1 MFEEDEEEVDPLF
14 SEDERVQFMGEKICQ
29 MLKVTTESWNKFV
42 LMEENQFLLT
52 DYFEARVKF
61 LFFTSAASAVLTVS
75 SEVSSSDCKR
85 LYVLKKEN
93 VPVLSENCRNIL
105 LFGVL
110 SPSLLLQLSTSVDK
124 VCLPLLSN
132 KENRQLWPN
141 VISQDVTRHIE
152 NLSNKVSVV
161 KGQVDGKTVLPVPAV
176 TQRIEDCHPS
186 ASINLF
192 SQGCHDRMAV
202 MHAVESMV
210 INWAHLIQKVLKE
223 DSAELI
229 VKGMNPGPST
239 ELDFWRSRK
248 NNIENIHEQL
258 QSPAV
263 QKMVRILEV
272 ADSSYYPSF
281 RALTEEVYD
290 ALQEARDVDLHL
302 QQLRPVLSYFE
313 KEEFSSIHPFISP
326 LFHVIFLVWTHCS
339 FYRQPARVVV
349 LLQEL
354 CNLLIQQANSY
365 LCGEE
370 LLRGETEETLEKL
383 QTVTKLIRSFKETF
397 HTYRENV
404 ATWASSR
411 GIRKYW
417 DFPSALVFRRF
428 DSFTARVLQ
437 LEDLFFTM
445 VKLQKLEK
453 VIFGGIKGRMYTEQV
468 FLLHSEFQQLCKG
481 IRDSEYDPLDLTSKD
496 FDEDYAH
503 FKVKVADYDRRLG
516 NILCLAYKDCSG
528 LESIF
533 KLLAMFRPFMDRGII
548 KETFTPNITKLMHLF
563 GVELETCKYQLNSQ
577 REQKENC
584 KATVSKNM
592 PDMSGALKWA
602 KMLRNRIQIQW
613 ENFRFVLDMTMEEAD
628 MKFLYHKYME
638 MSSLLDE
645 YEKEV
650 YSDWCSNVEQVC
662 QLNLDQPLIR
672 RDFISGFLSVNFSQ
686 ELLAVL
692 RDVRHLRMLDQT
704 SIPCAALEVYE
715 KRDMFLTCMSS
726 LQLLVQLYNK
736 VRQMAVD
743 AEISLMKAEL
753 EAIDKQLYRAE
764 TDLTWQDQ
772 GCLSYICQ
780 VKDMVYN
787 MERKFQ
793 KSRDNVEMI
802 KELMKGW
809 SKQPIFCR
817 KDSKKD
823 TLLVL
828 EDRAASV
835 AKKYSSIRKD
845 GETIHSLLQE
855 NKNLYTADD
864 DSEAWKEYV
873 EYVDEMVV
881 EGFYNAI
888 TYSLEFFVNNME
900 GSVRQA
906 PLLEAQMVLSASE
919 IAFRPSLD
927 IGAGDGLYELVEGL
941 LQDIFQMPTQI
952 KRVAPHLG
960 VKDYQC
966 DMDDMLDLLDLRQ
979 EVMERVKDVIMR
991 VSQYQI
997 SFENYTHLWLDDRS
1011 EFLKQFLLYGQALTT
1026 EYVEAYEEAVD
1037 LPENPPTTDKFK
1049 EQIDRYEDL
1058 YVQVSKLEDSR
1069 VFDGWF
1075 RVDIRPFKM
1084 SLLNTI
1090 KKWSWMFKEHLISY
1104 VTENISDLEEFILR
1118 VDSGVR
1124 EPVKSGDYQA
1134 LVQVMGCLLAVRS
1147 RQPSTDQM
1155 FEPLTA
1161 VVSLLQQYGETLPDH
1176 IYTQLEEI
1184 PERWNSIKKLAW
1196 LVKHEVAPL
1205 QNAEVVVIRKKY
1217 GAFEIKLRQFEEKFR
1232 MEAPLHCNTESPYTQ
1247 LDNWHSEVVRLEQE
1261 AATLQESCKL
1271 FEVSSP
1277 DFRQLRLCQ
1286 RQIFILKQLWDL
1298 LLCAQSIIDVWK
1310 ETHWREINMEQ
1321 MDAELKRFAKVR
1333 DSAWEMQSLDK
1344 EARGWDV
1351 YVGLDHALKDLL
1363 TALRA
1368 VTQLQNS
1375 AMRERHWTQL
1385 AMAMKVD
1392 FTVTEKTTLAD
1403 LLTLQLHVYEDEVQ
1417 NTVSKAVKE
1426 MAIEKALSE
1435 ISQTWSLMEF
1445 TYDKH
1450 FRTSTPVLKCDDEL
1464 IERLEDHQVQLQAM
1478 LQTKQVKFFHRQVR
1492 VLQGQLTQADT
1503 VLLIWLEVQRTWAYL
1518 ESIFMGSDDIHHQ
1531 LPEETRRFHTIDTDF
1546 KDLMFKSAETK
1557 NVIAATSKPHLL
1569 ETLEDLQI
1577 RLAVCEKALAKYHDK
1592 KRIAFPRFYFISSAD
1607 LLDILSKGNQPKE
1620 VTHHLAKL
1628 FDSIADLQ
1636 FCQDEHRMKDMVA
1649 TGMFSREKEYM
1660 PFHSQCDC
1668 VGPVELWLTKL
1679 EETMREAVRRHIAEA
1694 VAQYEERLWEQWVLE
1709 HPAQVALIASQIW
1722 WATDVGL
1729 AFQRLLD
1736 GFDTA
1741 LRDYSKKQIAQLNS
1755 LINMLLGELSPGD
1768 RQKIMTLCTVEVH
1781 ARDVVFKLITQKVNS
1796 ANSFAWL
1803 SQLRHYWDEEQKHCF
1818 ADICDA
1824 RFLYSYEYLGNTPRL
1839 VITPLT
1845 DRCYVTLTQSL
1856 HLMMSGAPA
1865 GPAGTGKTETTKD
1878 LGRALGV
1885 MVYVFNCSEQMD
1897 YKSIGNIFKGLS
1909 QTGTWGCFDEFNRI
1923 AVEVL
1928 SVVAVQVKTIQDAI
1942 RHKRK
1947 RFFFLDEEMSLKPTV
1962 GIFITMNPDYA
1973 GRTELPENLKALFR
1987 PCAMVVPDLELICE
2001 IMLMAEGFL
2010 HARLLGR
2017 KFITLYNLCKELL
2030 SKQNHYDWGLRAI
2043 KSVLVVAGALKRE
2056 DKAKPEDQVL
2066 MRALRDFN
2074 MPKIVTEDIPVFLG
2088 LVSDLF
2094 PGVEVQRRTDC
2105 DFEHLVRQSA
2115 LELKLQPEDP
2125 FILKVVQLEEL
2136 MNVRHSVFV
2145 VGNAGTGKSQ
2155 ILRTLYKT
2163 YVNMKK
2169 KPVWN
2174 DLNPKAINRDELFGF
2189 IHPGTREWKDGLL
2202 SCLMREQANNSHSG
2216 PKWIILDGD
2225 VDPMWIES
2233 LNTVMDDNKVLTLAS
2248 NERIPLTSS
2257 MRLVFE
2263 ISHLR
2268 NATPAT
2274 VSRAG
2279 ILYVN
2284 PQDLSWNLYVT
2295 SWIDRRKH
2303 QTEKAHLTIL
2313 FDKYVSRCIEQMRS
2327 SFKTIIPIPENSM
2340 VQTLCLLLDC
2350 LLTSENV
2357 PTDSPREVYETYF
2370 VFACIWAFGGATYQ
2384 DQLRDYRAEFSQ
2396 WWTKEMRSIKLPAH
2410 GSVFDYYLDPQTR
2423 RFSPWT
2429 DKIQSFHMEP
2439 DKPLQAVMVPTAETV
2454 RLQYFMRLLL
2464 ESAQPLMLVGGVGT
2478 GKTAI
2483 VKDLLATLPETF
2495 ISASVPLHHY
2505 STSSTL
2511 QKMLERPLEKKAGR
2525 KYAPSGNKRLIYF
2538 VDDMNMTAT
2547 DGYGT
2552 VQPHTLIRQHLDYN
2566 HWYDSQKL
2574 SLKEIHNTQ
2583 YIACLN
2589 PQAGSYT
2596 INPRL
2601 HRHFSVLA
2609 VNNPTREALSSIYS
2623 SILSLHIQS
2632 LPFNMAVAKSVSSVV
2647 QAAIALHDRVIHHF
2661 LPSANKFHHLFSL
2674 WDLSQ
2679 LFQGLLLSRPE
2690 CVRHSSDLV
2699 QLWVHES
2706 RRVYS
2711 DRMADAADLQLFH
2724 RLQTEV
2730 VQQVFEKQLVLQ
2742 EPLIYL
2748 HSSKEAMEPCYGPV
2762 EGWEQ
2767 LKSTLTAVLDTYNQL
2782 YSTMNLVLFQE
2793 AMQHVC
2799 RISRILVCQRGHA
2812 LLVGVSGSGKQ
2823 SLTRLAAYFSDMNTF
2838 QPVLHKGYSIQDLK
2852 VDLAGLCVNTG
2863 VKNLPTVLLLTDA
2876 QIPDERFIVIIS
2888 TLLSSGEIREL
2899 LSDEDVDTVVKA
2911 VKREVRVSGLLD
2923 TTENCWRFFTDR
2935 VHQNLKVVLCMSP
2948 VGTTLRV
2955 RVRHFPALLSCTTV
2969 DWFHEWPQEALQS
2982 VSLRF
2987 IKELHGI
2994 EPAIQE
3000 PISLFMAHAHASVKQ
3015 VSEFYQQKERRHNY
3029 STPKSFLELLRLFGA
3044 LLEKRDMQLQQRLS
3058 RLNSGLHKLKTTAS
3072 QVGELMAKLNSQEV
3086 ELNIKN
3092 QAAEALITKI
3102 GRQTERVS
3110 QKRKDLDLEEQNVAA
3125 IKAEVTQRQRDCEDD
3140 LIKAEPALEAA
3151 TAALDTLNK
3160 VNLTELKTFPNPP
3173 EAVTNVMAA
3182 VMVLLAPHGRVPKD
3196 RSWKAARAF
3205 MGKLDDFLQALVYYD
3220 KEHIPEQCL
3229 STVKQKYLSN
3239 PEFHPDHVR
3248 TKSYAASGLC
3258 AWTINIVRYYE
3269 VYCQVVPKRQA
3280 LSHANTELDN
3290 ATAKLL
3296 TIRKKLVDLD
3306 RHLQSLT
3313 AQFERAAAEKLHCQ
3327 EEVTRTRQTIEL
3339 ASRLVGGLQ
3348 SENVRWSEAALEL
3361 EAQQK
3366 TLCGDVLLAATFVSY
3381 AGYFTQ
3387 PYRQQLLECT
3397 WKPFLKE
3404 QKPLIPLTEGLDP
3417 ILLLAEQASI
3427 AAWHNQGLPPDRLSV
3442 ENAVIL
3448 TCSQRWP
3455 LLVDPQ
3461 QQAGK
3466 WLRNLYGPGLR
3477 VLQHGEKGYLDV
3489 IEQALVCGEVV
3500 LIENVEERLDAIL
3513 EPLLGRNTT
3522 NSGRFIRLGDRD
3534 CEYNSRFWLLLHT
3547 KLANPDFPPELQ
3559 AQTTLINFTVT
3570 QAGLEEQLLGQVVS
3584 HDRPDLE
3591 TMKLEL
3597 STQQNLCQ
3605 IELKKLEDELL
3616 SRLSA
3621 AEGSVVR
3628 DAALVEQLEHTKNT
3642 VAHIQ
3647 NKVIEARENEMKIN
3661 KTRELYRPV
3670 AQRATLLYFIIKELH
3685 NINPMYQYSFKA
3697 FSAVFH
3703 KAIEQTP
3710 RDEDVA
3716 VRVHS
3721 LTEAVTYS
3729 VFVYTSQGLFQK
3741 DRLTFVTHIAFQIL
3755 LMKGAIESEE
3765 LDLLLHFPV
3774 EFSSGSPVSFLS
3786 DGAWGA
3792 IRALSVLEAFL
3803 GLDWDVEG
3811 SPKRWRKLVESEC
3824 PERERLPLDWKKKNT
3839 LQRLIILRAMRPDR
3853 MSYALRNFVEES
3865 LGCRYV
3871 ETTRIEFAKSYEES
3885 SPSTPVFFILSP
3897 GVNPLKDVETL
3908 GLKLGFSIDRGNLH
3922 NISLGQGQ
3930 ESVAEK
3936 ALEMAAS
3943 KGHWVILQNV
3953 HLVERW
3959 LDHLE
3964 GLLESTGRKA
3974 HPQYRVFMSGQPAP
3988 RPEEHIFP
3996 RGILEN
4002 AVKLTS
4008 EPPTGMNASLHA
4020 ALHNFSQETLE
4031 MCSHEQEFKALL
4043 FSLCYFHACVSE
4055 RRKFGPQGWNRCYPF
4070 NTEDLTISINVL
4082 YNYLEVNSKVPW
4094 EDLCYLV
4101 GEIMYGGHITDDWDR
4116 RLCRTYIQE
4125 FLNPKMFEGE
4135 LFLCPGFSVPPD
4147 LDYAGY
4153 HSYVDE
4159 RLPEENPSL
4168 YGLHPN
4174 AEIKFMTATSNTLF
4188 NTLLELQCRDSV
4200 GEEAAQSVEEKV
4212 KSVLDDILE
4221 KLPEKYS
4228 MSELL
4233 TKTTERSPL
4242 VLLCLQEC
4250 ERMNL
4255 LISEIHS
4262 SLTQL
4267 DLALKGE
4274 LSISPDMETLQMALY
4289 YNRVPDSWSRL
4300 THPST
4305 NTLAQWFTDVLSQCR
4320 ELDTWT
4326 QDFVLPAV
4334 VWLSGLFS
4342 PQSFLTAIM
4351 QSIARKNKWPLDKM
4365 ALSVDVTKKT
4375 KDDYGHPPR
4384 EGAYVHGLYMEGA
4397 RWDMSAGVLS
4407 EAVLKDLTPAMPVLY
4422 IRAVPA
4428 DKLELNNTYECPV
4441 YQTKLRGPTFIWSF
4455 HLKTRHPPAK
4465 WVQAGVALLLNPV

>member
-1 MFEEDEEEVDPLF
+1 YLSMHNMSMF
-14 SEDERVQFMGEKICQ
+14 
-29 MLKVTTESWNKFV
+29 
-42 LMEENQFLLT
+42 
-52 DYFEARVKF
+52 
-61 LFFTSAASAVLTVS
+61 
-75 SEVSSSDCKR
+75 
-85 LYVLKKEN
+85 YV
-93 VPVLSENCRNIL
+93 
-105 LFGVL
+105 
-110 SPSLLLQLSTSVDK
+110 K

-132 KENRQLWPN
+132 KENHQLWPN
-141 VISQDVTRHIE
+141 VISQDVTQHIE
-152 NLSNKVSVV
+152 NLSNKASVV
-161 KGQVDGKTVLPVPAV
+161 KGKIYGKTVLPVP
-176 TQRIEDCHPS
+176 TLTERIEDFPE
-186 ASINLF
+186 ASIVF
-192 SQGCHDRMAV
+192 QGCHERRSM
-202 MHAVESMV
+202 MHAVESMI

-223 DSAELI
+223 DSAELLL
-229 VKGMNPGPST
+229 KGLNPGPRT
-239 ELDFWRSRK
+239 ELDFWRSRR

-258 QSPAV
+258 QSPPI

-281 RALTEEVYD
+281 RALTKDVYD
-290 ALQEARDVDLHL
+290 ALQEARDVDLYLEQL
-302 QQLRPVLSYFE
+302 QPVLSCFE
-313 KEEFSSIHPFISP
+313 KRDFSSIHTFIPP
-326 LFHVIFLVWTHCS
+326 LFHVIFLIWTHCS
-339 FYRQPARVVV
+339 FYRQPARIVV
-349 LLQEL
+349 LFQEL
-354 CNLLIQQANSY
+354 CNLFIQKGNSH
-365 LCGEE
+365 LCGQE

-383 QTVTKLIRSFKETF
+383 QAVMKLIRCFKETF
-397 HTYRENV
+397 YTYREKV
-404 ATWASSR
+404 AIWASSR
-411 GIRKYW
+411 GVHKCW
-417 DFPSALVFRRF
+417 DFPSALVFSHF
-428 DSFTARVLQ
+428 DCFTARVLK
-437 LEDLFFTM
+437 LEDFFFTII
-445 VKLQKLEK
+445 KLQKLEK

-468 FLLHSEFQQLCKG
+468 FLLYSEFQQLCKG
-481 IRDSEYDPLDLTSKD
+481 IMDSNHNPLDLASKD
-496 FDEDYAH
+496 FDEDYTH
-503 FKVKVADYDRRLG
+503 FKEQVADFDRQLG
-516 NILCLAYKDCSG
+516 NIFCLAFRDCSG

-533 KLLAMFRPFMDRGII
+533 KLLAVFQPFLDRGII
-548 KETFTPNITKLMHLF
+548 KETFTPNFTKLRHLL
-563 GVELETCKYQLNSQ
+563 GVELETCKILLDTQ
-577 REQKENC
+577 REQRKNC
-584 KATVSKNM
+584 TAIVCKNM
-592 PDMSGALKWA
+592 PDMSGALKGA
-602 KMLRNRIQIQW
+602 KMLKNRIQTLWQ
-613 ENFRFVLDMTMEEAD
+613 NFQFVLDMNLETAD
-628 MKFLYHKYME
+628 LKLLYKKYLE

-645 YEKEV
+645 YDKQV

-672 RDFISGFLSVNFSQ
+672 RDLISGFLSVNFNQ

-692 RDVRHLRMLDQT
+692 RDVRYLRMLDQT
-704 SIPCAALEVYE
+704 CIPCAALEVYE
-715 KRDMFLTCMSS
+715 KKDMFLMCVSS

-736 VRQMAVD
+736 VRHMAVE
-743 AEISLMKAEL
+743 AEVSLMKAEL

-764 TDLTWQDQ
+764 TDLTWQDKA
-772 GCLSYICQ
+772 CLNYICQ
-780 VKDMVYN
+780 VKDMVYKL
-787 MERKFQ
+787 ERKLQ

-823 TLLVL
+823 TLLML
-828 EDRAASV
+828 EDRAARV
-835 AKKYSSIRKD
+835 ARKYSSIRKD

-864 DSEAWKEYV
+864 DSEAWKDYV

-881 EGFYNAI
+881 EGFFNAI

-919 IAFRPSLD
+919 IVFRPSLD
-927 IGAGDGLYELVEGL
+927 FSAEDGLYELVKGL
-941 LQDIFQMPTQI
+941 LQDVFQMSTQI
-952 KRVAPHLG
+952 KRVASPLDM
-960 VKDYQC
+960 KDYQG

-979 EVMERVKDVIMR
+979 EVMERVKDAIMK
-991 VSQYQI
+991 VSQYQS
-997 SFENYTHLWLDDRS
+997 SFEKYTHLWLDDRS

-1026 EYVEAYEEAVD
+1026 ENMEAFGEAID

-1049 EQIDRYEDL
+1049 EQIDHYEEL
-1058 YVQVSKLEDSR
+1058 YVQVSKLEDWR
-1069 VFDGWF
+1069 VYDGWL
-1075 RVDIRPFKM
+1075 RVDIRPFKL

-1104 VTENISDLEEFILR
+1104 VTENITDLEEFILR
-1118 VDSGVR
+1118 VDSGLR
-1124 EPVKSGDYQA
+1124 EPVSFGDYRA

-1155 FEPLTA
+1155 FDPITA
-1161 VVSLLQQYGETLPDH
+1161 VVSLLQQYGETLPDNIH
-1176 IYTQLEEI
+1176 TQLEEL

-1196 LVKHEVAPL
+1196 TVKHEVASL
-1205 QNAEVVVIRKKY
+1205 QNAEVAVIRKKY
-1217 GAFEIKLRQFEEKFR
+1217 AAFEIKLRRFEEMFR
-1232 MEAPLHCNTESPYTQ
+1232 MEAPLHRNTKSPYTQ
-1247 LDNWHSEVVRLEQE
+1247 LDNVCQFLFKLEQE
-1261 AATLQESCKL
+1261 AVMLQESCKL

-1277 DFRQLRLCQ
+1277 DFRQLGFCR
-1286 RQIFILKQLWDL
+1286 RQIIVLKQLWDL
-1298 LLCAQSIIDVWK
+1298 LLCVQSIMDVWR
-1310 ETHWREINMEQ
+1310 ETQWREINVEQ
-1321 MDAELKRFAKVR
+1321 MDAELKRLAKVS
-1333 DSAWEMQSLDK
+1333 DSALEMQRLDK
-1344 EARGWDV
+1344 DARGWDV
-1351 YVGLDHALKDLL
+1351 YAGLDHELKDLL

-1368 VTQLQNS
+1368 VTQLQNT
-1375 AMRERHWTQL
+1375 AMRERHWAQL
-1385 AMAMKVD
+1385 AKAIKAK
-1392 FTVTEKTTLAD
+1392 KTTLAD
-1403 LLTLQLHVYEDEVQ
+1403 LLILQLHMHEEEVH
-1417 NTVSKAVKE
+1417 NTVAKAVKE
-1426 MAIEKALSE
+1426 LAIEKALSE
-1435 ISQTWSLMEF
+1435 ISKTWSLMEF
-1445 TYDKH
+1445 TYEKH
-1450 FRTSTPVLKCDDEL
+1450 FRTLTPVLKCDDEL
-1464 IERLEDHQVQLQAM
+1464 VEKLEDHQVQLQAM
-1478 LQTKQVKFFHRQVR
+1478 LQSKQVEFFHRQVLD
-1492 VLQGQLTQADT
+1492 LQGQLTQADT

-1518 ESIFMGSDDIHHQ
+1518 ESIFMGSDDIHYQ
-1531 LPEETRRFHTIDTDF
+1531 LPEETQRFHTIDLDF

-1557 NVIAATSKPHLL
+1557 NVIAATNKPHLL
-1569 ETLEDLQI
+1569 GILEDLQI
-1577 RLAVCEKALAKYHDK
+1577 RLAVCEKALAKYLEK

-1607 LLDILSKGNQPKE
+1607 LLDILSKGNRPKE

-1628 FDSIADLQ
+1628 FDSIADLH
-1636 FCQDEHRMKDMVA
+1636 FCQDDHRIKDMVA
-1649 TGMFSREKEYM
+1649 VGMYSKEKEYV
-1660 PFHSQCDC
+1660 PFYLQCDC
-1668 VGPVELWLTKL
+1668 TGPVELWLTNL

-1694 VAQYEERLWEQWVLE
+1694 VALYEERLWEQWVLE
-1709 HPAQVALIASQIW
+1709 HPAQVALTASQIW
-1722 WATDVGL
+1722 WSTDVGL
-1729 AFQRLLD
+1729 AFQRMVE

-1755 LINMLLGELSPGD
+1755 LINMLLGELSPED
-1768 RQKIMTLCTVEVH
+1768 RQKIMTLCTIEVH
-1781 ARDVVFKLITQKVNS
+1781 ARDIVFNLIAQKVSS
-1796 ANSFAWL
+1796 ASSFAWI
-1803 SQLRHYWDEEQKHCF
+1803 SQLRHYWDEEQKHCV
-1818 ADICDA
+1818 ANICDA
-1824 RFLYSYEYLGNTPRL
+1824 QFLYSYEYLGNTPRL

-1856 HLMMSGAPA
+1856 HLIMSGAPA

-1923 AVEVL
+1923 SVEVL

-1947 RFFFLDEEMSLKPTV
+1947 RLFFLDEEMSLKPTV

-1987 PCAMVVPDLELICE
+1987 PCAMVVPDLEMICE

-2010 HARLLGR
+2010 NARVLGR

-2043 KSVLVVAGALKRE
+2043 KSVLVVAGTLKRE
-2056 DKAKPEDQVL
+2056 DKTRPEDQVL

-2074 MPKIVTEDIPVFLG
+2074 LPKIVTEDIPVFLG

-2094 PGVEVQRRTDC
+2094 PGVEVKRRTDH
-2105 DFEHLVRQSA
+2105 DFEQLVRQSA

-2136 MNVRHSVFV
+2136 MSVRHSIFV

-2155 ILRTLYKT
+2155 ASILKTLYKT
-2163 YVNMKK
+2163 YINMKK

-2174 DLNPKAINRDELFGF
+2174 DLNPKAISRDKLFGF
-2189 IHPGTREWKDGLL
+2189 IHPGTREWKDGAYKIYFLNTLYRSLL
-2202 SCLMREQANNSHSG
+2202 SCLMREQANNSHPG

-2225 VDPMWIES
+2225 VDPMWTES

-2350 LLTSENV
+2350 LLTPENI
-2357 PTDSPREVYETYF
+2357 PADSPREIYETYF

-2423 RFSPWT
+2423 RFLPWT
-2429 DKIQSFHMEP
+2429 DKIPPFYTDAE
-2439 DKPLQAVMVPTAETV
+2439 KPLQVIQVISKKTV
-2454 RLQYFMRLLL
+2454 RLQHFMRLLL
-2464 ESAQPLMLVGGVGT
+2464 ESSQPLMLVGGVGA
-2478 GKTAI
+2478 GKSAI
-2483 VKDLLATLPETF
+2483 VKHLLSTLPDTF
-2495 ISASVPLHHY
+2495 VSASVSLHHY

-2538 VDDMNMTAT
+2538 VDDMNLTAT
-2547 DGYGT
+2547 DSYGT
-2552 VQPHTLIRQHLDYN
+2552 IQPHTLIRQHLDYK

-2574 SLKEIHNTQ
+2574 SMKEIHNTQ

-2601 HRHFSVLA
+2601 QRHFSVLSM
-2609 VNNPTREALSSIYS
+2609 NNPTHEALISIYS
-2623 SILSLHIQS
+2623 FILSQHVQS
-2632 LPFNMAVAKSVSSVV
+2632 LPFNSAVATSVTSVV

-2674 WDLSQ
+2674 WDLSH

-2711 DRMADAADLQLFH
+2711 DQMADTADLQLFH
-2724 RLQTEV
+2724 RLQAEV
-2730 VQQVFEKQLVLQ
+2730 VQQVFEKQLELQ

-2748 HSSKEAMEPCYGPV
+2748 HSSKGAMVPCYCPV

-2767 LKSTLTAVLDTYNQL
+2767 LRSILTTALDTYNQL
-2782 YSTMNLVLFQE
+2782 HSNMNLVLFQE

-2799 RISRILVCQRGHA
+2799 RISRILQCQRGHA
-2812 LLVGVSGSGKQ
+2812 LLVGVGGSGKQ

-2863 VKNLPTVLLLTDA
+2863 LKNLPTVLLLTDA
-2876 QIPDERFIVIIS
+2876 QIPDERFLIIIS

-2899 LSDEDVDTVVKA
+2899 LSDEEVNSSVKA
-2911 VKREVRVSGLLD
+2911 VKREVHESGLLD
-2923 TTENCWRFFTDR
+2923 TTENCWSFFKER
-2935 VHQNLKVVLCMSP
+2935 VYQNLKVVLCISP
-2948 VGTTLRV
+2948 VGNTLRM
-2955 RVRHFPALLSCTTV
+2955 RVRHFPALLSCTTM
-2969 DWFHEWPQEALQS
+2969 DWFQEWPQEALQS
-2982 VSLRF
+2982 VSLQF
-2987 IKELHGI
+2987 IKELPGI

-3015 VSEFYQQKERRHNY
+3015 ANERFRQKERRHNY
-3029 STPKSFLELLRLFGA
+3029 STPKSFLELLRLFGV

-3058 RLNSGLHKLKTTAS
+3058 RLNSGLLKLKTTAS

-3086 ELNIKN
+3086 ELNMKN
-3092 QAAEALITKI
+3092 HAAEALIAKI
-3102 GRQTERVS
+3102 GQQTERVS
-3110 QKRKDLDLEEQNVAA
+3110 QKRTDSDVEEQNVAA
-3125 IKAEVTQRQRDCEDD
+3125 IKAEVTQRQRDCEHD

-3182 VMVLLAPHGRVPKD
+3182 VMVLLAPRGRVPKD

-3229 STVKQKYLSN
+3229 STVKQEYLSN
-3239 PEFHPDHVR
+3239 PEFHPEHVR
-3248 TKSYAASGLC
+3248 TKSYAAAGLC
-3258 AWTINIVRYYE
+3258 AWIINIVRYYE

-3280 LSHANTELDN
+3280 LSQANTELDN

-3296 TIRKKLVDLD
+3296 TIRKKLGDLD

-3327 EEVTRTRQTIEL
+3327 EEVTRSRQTILL

-3348 SENVRWSEAALEL
+3348 SENVRWSEAALDL

-3366 TLCGDVLLAATFVSY
+3366 TLCGDVLLAAAFVSY

-3397 WKPFLKE
+3397 WKPFLEKL
-3404 QKPLIPLTEGLDP
+3404 KPLIPLTEGLDP
-3417 ILLLAEQASI
+3417 ILLLAEQTSI

-3461 QQAGK
+3461 QQASK

-3489 IEQALVCGEVV
+3489 IEQALICGEVV

-3513 EPLLGRNTT
+3513 GPLLARNTT
-3522 NSGRFIRLGDRD
+3522 NNGRQEIELGDRD
-3534 CEYNSRFWLLLHT
+3534 CEYNSRFWLLLCT

-3584 HDRPDLE
+3584 HERPDLE

-3597 STQQNLCQ
+3597 STQQNMCQ

-3621 AEGSVVR
+3621 AEGSFLR
-3628 DAALVEQLEHTKNT
+3628 DAALVEQLENTKNT
-3642 VAHIQ
+3642 AAHIQ
-3647 NKVIEARENEMKIN
+3647 YKVIEARENEMKIN
-3661 KTRELYRPV
+3661 ETRELYRPV

-3685 NINPMYQYSFKA
+3685 NLNPMYQYSFKA
-3697 FSAVFH
+3697 FNTVFY

-3710 RDEDVA
+3710 RDEDVV

-3729 VFVYTSQGLFQK
+3729 VFMYTSQGLFQK
-3741 DRLTFVTHIAFQIL
+3741 DRLTFLTHTAFQIL
-3755 LMKGAIESEE
+3755 LMKGSIESEE

-3786 DGAWGA
+3786 AQAWGA
-3792 IRALSVLEAFL
+3792 IRTLSALEAFR
-3803 GLDWDVEG
+3803 GLDRDVEG

-3839 LQRLIILRAMRPDR
+3839 LQRLTILRAMRPDR

-3871 ETTRIEFAKSYEES
+3871 ETTRMEFEKSYEES
-3885 SPSTPVFFILSP
+3885 SSSTPVFFILSP

-3908 GLKLGFSIDRGNLH
+3908 GLKLGFSIDQGNLH

-3936 ALEMAAS
+3936 ALELAAT

-3959 LDHLE
+3959 LVHLE
-3964 GLLESTGRKA
+3964 GLLENIGRKA

-3988 RPEEHIFP
+3988 SPEEHIIP

-4002 AVKLTS
+4002 ALKLTN

-4020 ALHNFSQETLE
+4020 ALHNFSQETME

-4055 RRKFGPQGWNRCYPF
+4055 RRKFGSQGWNRCYPF
-4070 NTEDLTISINVL
+4070 NTGDLTISMNVL
-4082 YNYLEVNSKVPW
+4082 YNYLEVHLKVPW
-4094 EDLCYLV
+4094 EDLSYLI
-4101 GEIMYGGHITDDWDR
+4101 GEIMYGGHITDGWDR

-4125 FLNPKMFEGE
+4125 FLNPEMFEGE
-4135 LFLCPGFSVPPD
+4135 LLLCPGFLVPPD
-4147 LDYAGY
+4147 LDYTGY

-4174 AEIKFMTATSNTLF
+4174 AEIEFMTVTSNALF

-4200 GEEAAQSVEEKV
+4200 GEEAAQSMEEKV
-4212 KSVLDDILE
+4212 KRVLDDILE

-4233 TKTTERSPL
+4233 AKTAERSPL

-4267 DLALKGE
+4267 ALALKGE
-4274 LSISPDMETLQMALY
+4274 LSISPDMEILQTALY
-4289 YNRVPDSWSRL
+4289 YNRVPESWIRL
-4300 THPST
+4300 TYPST
-4305 NTLAQWFTDVLSQCR
+4305 NTLAQWFSDVLSQCR

-4334 VWLSGLFS
+4334 VWLPGLFS
-4342 PQSFLTAIM
+4342 PQAFLTAVM

-4397 RWDMSAGVLS
+4397 RWDTSAGVLS

-4422 IRAVPA
+4422 IRALPA

-4441 YQTKLRGPTFIWSF
+4441 YRTKLRGPTFIWSF

-4465 WVQAGVALLLNPV
+4465 WVLAGAALLLSV

>member
-1 MFEEDEEEVDPLF
+1 
-14 SEDERVQFMGEKICQ
+14 
-29 MLKVTTESWNKFV
+29 
-42 LMEENQFLLT
+42 
-52 DYFEARVKF
+52 
-61 LFFTSAASAVLTVS
+61 VS
-75 SEVSSSDCKR
+75 SRSDCKR

-93 VPVLSENCRNIL
+93 VPILSENCRNIL

-132 KENRQLWPN
+132 KENHQLWPN
-141 VISQDVTRHIE
+141 VISQDITRHIE
-152 NLSNKVSVV
+152 NLSSKVSVV
-161 KGQVDGKTVLPVPAV
+161 KGQVYGKTVLPVPAV
-176 TQRIEDCHPS
+176 TEKIEDCPE
-186 ASINLF
+186 ASISL
-192 SQGCHDRMAV
+192 QCCHDRRVV

-229 VKGMNPGPST
+229 LKGLNPGPST

-258 QSPAV
+258 QSPAI

-290 ALQEARDVDLHL
+290 
-302 QQLRPVLSYFE
+302 
-313 KEEFSSIHPFISP
+313 
-326 LFHVIFLVWTHCS
+326 
-339 FYRQPARVVV
+339 V

-354 CNLLIQQANSY
+354 CNLLIQQANLY
-365 LCGEE
+365 LCGGE

-383 QTVTKLIRSFKETF
+383 QVVMKLIQCFKETF
-397 HTYRENV
+397 NTYREKV
-404 ATWASSR
+404 ASWASSR
-411 GIRKYW
+411 GIRKCW
-417 DFPSALVFRRF
+417 DFPSALVFSRF
-428 DSFTARVLQ
+428 DCFTARVLQ
-437 LEDLFFTM
+437 LENLFFTM

-468 FLLHSEFQQLCKG
+468 FLLLSEFQQLCKG
-481 IRDSEYDPLDLTSKD
+481 IMDSEYDPLDLTSKD

-503 FKVKVADYDRRLG
+503 FKEKVADYDRRLG

-528 LESIF
+528 LESAF
-533 KLLAMFRPFMDRGII
+533 KR
-548 KETFTPNITKLMHLF
+548 K
-563 GVELETCKYQLNSQ
+563 
-577 REQKENC
+577 NC
-584 KATVSKNM
+584 KAIVSKNM
-592 PDMSGALKWA
+592 PVMSGALKWG
-602 KMLRNRIQIQW
+602 KMLRNRIQVLW
-613 ENFRFVLDMTMEEAD
+613 ENFRLVCNMTFEEPD
-628 MKFLYHKYME
+628 MKTLYHKYME

-645 YEKEV
+645 YENEV
-650 YSDWCSNVEQVC
+650 YSDWCSKVEQVC
-662 QLNLDQPLIR
+662 QLNLDQPLIK
-672 RDFISGFLSVNFSQ
+672 RDLISCFLSVNFNQ
-686 ELLAVL
+686 ELIAVL

-704 SIPCAALEVYE
+704 SIPCAALDVYE
-715 KRDMFLTCMSS
+715 KRDTFLTCVSS

-736 VRQMAVD
+736 VRHMAVD
-743 AEISLMKAEL
+743 AEVSLMKAEV

-772 GCLSYICQ
+772 GCFSYICQ
-780 VKDMVYN
+780 VKDMVYK
-787 MERKFQ
+787 MERKLQ
-793 KSRDNVEMI
+793 KTRDNVEMI

-817 KDSKKD
+817 KDCKKD
-823 TLLVL
+823 TLLML
-828 EDRAASV
+828 EDRAARV
-835 AKKYSSIRKD
+835 EKKYSSIRKD

-873 EYVDEMVV
+873 ENVDEMVV
-881 EGFYNAI
+881 EGFLNAI

-900 GSVRQA
+900 GSVKQA
-906 PLLEAQMVLSASE
+906 PLLEAQMVLSMSE
-919 IAFRPSLD
+919 IVFKPSLD
-927 IGAGDGLYELVEGL
+927 ISAGDSLYELVKGL
-941 LQDIFQMPTQI
+941 LQDVLQMSTQI
-952 KRVAPHLG
+952 KRVAPHLDM
-960 VKDYQC
+960 KDYWG
-966 DMDDMLDLLDLRQ
+966 DMDDMLDISDLRQ
-979 EVMERVKDVIMR
+979 EVMERVKDVITR
-991 VSQYQI
+991 VSQYQS
-997 SFENYTHLWLDDRS
+997 SFEIYTHLWLDDQS

-1026 EYVEAYEEAVD
+1026 EYMEAYGEAID
-1037 LPENPPTTDKFK
+1037 LPVNPPTTDKFR
-1049 EQIDRYEDL
+1049 EQIDHYEEL
-1058 YVQVSKLEDSR
+1058 YAQVSKLEDWR
-1069 VFDGWF
+1069 VFDGWL
-1075 RVDIRPFKM
+1075 RVDIRSFKT

-1104 VTENISDLEEFILR
+1104 VTENITDLEEFIVG
-1118 VDSGVR
+1118 VDSGLR
-1124 EPVKSGDYQA
+1124 EPVKSGDYQG

-1155 FEPLTA
+1155 FDPLSA
-1161 VVSLLQQYGETLPDH
+1161 VVNLLQQYGETLPEH
-1176 IYTQLEEI
+1176 IYTQLEEL

-1196 LVKHEVAPL
+1196 SVKHEVAPL
-1205 QNAEVVVIRKKY
+1205 QNAEVAVIRKKY
-1217 GAFEIKLRQFEEKFR
+1217 AAFE
-1232 MEAPLHCNTESPYTQ
+1232 
-1247 LDNWHSEVVRLEQE
+1247 WHSEVIRLVQE
-1261 AATLQESCKL
+1261 AAMLQESCKL

-1286 RQIFILKQLWDL
+1286 RQIFVLKQLWDL
-1298 LLCAQSIIDVWK
+1298 LLCAQSVIEVWK
-1310 ETHWREINMEQ
+1310 ETHWREINVDQ
-1321 MDAELKRFAKVR
+1321 MDAELKRFAK
-1333 DSAWEMQSLDK
+1333 EMQSLDK
-1344 EARGWDV
+1344 DARGWDV

-1368 VTQLQNS
+1368 VTQLQNP
-1375 AMRERHWTQL
+1375 AMRVRHWAQL
-1385 AMAMKVD
+1385 AMAMKVG

-1403 LLTLQLHVYEDEVQ
+1403 LLTLQLNMYEDEVH
-1417 NTVSKAVKE
+1417 NTVAKAVKE
-1426 MAIEKALSE
+1426 LAIEKVLSE

-1445 TYDKH
+1445 TYEEH

-1464 IERLEDHQVQLQAM
+1464 IERLEDHQVQLLTM
-1478 LQTKQVKFFHRQVR
+1478 LQTKQVEFFQKEVL

-1503 VLLIWLEVQRTWAYL
+1503 VLLVWLEVQRTWAYL
-1518 ESIFMGSDDIHHQ
+1518 ESIFMGSDDIRHQ
-1531 LPEETRRFHTIDTDF
+1531 LPEETQRFHTIDTDF

-1557 NVIAATSKPHLL
+1557 NVIAATNKPHLL
-1569 ETLEDLQI
+1569 EMLEDLQI
-1577 RLAVCEKALAKYHDK
+1577 RLAVCEKALAKYLEK

-1636 FCQDEHRMKDMVA
+1636 FCQDEHTMKDMVA
-1649 TGMFSREKEYM
+1649 VGMFSREKEYV

-1668 VGPVELWLTKL
+1668 VGRVELWLTNL
-1679 EETMREAVRRHIAEA
+1679 EEAMREAVRRHIAEA
-1694 VAQYEERLWEQWVLE
+1694 VVQYEERQWEQWVLE
-1709 HPAQVALIASQIW
+1709 HPAQVALTASQIW
-1722 WATDVGL
+1722 WSTDVGL
-1729 AFQRLLD
+1729 AFQRLVE

-1768 RQKIMTLCTVEVH
+1768 RQKIMTLCTIEVH
-1781 ARDVVFKLITQKVNS
+1781 ARDIVFKLITQKCDGQVSINFYGHIVQLNKENLQTVLADFDCDLNIVLHFFQVNS
-1796 ANSFAWL
+1796 ANSFTWL

-1818 ADICDA
+1818 ANICDA
-1824 RFLYSYEYLGNTPRL
+1824 QFLYSYEYLGNTPRL

-1856 HLMMSGAPA
+1856 HLTMSGAPA

-1942 RHKRK
+1942 CHKRQ
-1947 RFFFLDEEMSLKPTV
+1947 RLFFLDEEMSLKPTV

-2010 HARLLGR
+2010 NARLLGR

-2056 DKAKPEDQVL
+2056 DKARPEGEVL

-2074 MPKIVTEDIPVFLG
+2074 MPKIVTEDVPVFLG
-2088 LVSDLF
+2088 IVSDLF
-2094 PGVEVQRRTDC
+2094 PGVEVERRTDH
-2105 DFEHLVRQSA
+2105 DFEQLVRQTS

-2125 FILKVVQLEEL
+2125 FILKVVQLQEL
-2136 MNVRHSVFV
+2136 MSVRHAIFV
-2145 VGNAGTGKSQ
+2145 VGNTGTGKSQ
-2155 ILRTLYKT
+2155 FAFYDIEA
-2163 YVNMKK
+2163 V
-2169 KPVWN
+2169 
-2174 DLNPKAINRDELFGF
+2174 DLCSKAVIDGELF
-2189 IHPGTREWKDGLL
+2189 HVAGLL
-2202 SCLMREQANNSHSG
+2202 SCLMREQANNSHPG

-2327 SFKTIIPIPENSM
+2327 SFKTLIPIPENSM
-2340 VQTLCLLLDC
+2340 VQTLCMLLDC

-2357 PTDSPREVYETYF
+2357 PADSPREVYETYF

-2384 DQLRDYRAEFSQ
+2384 DQLRDYRAEFSH
-2396 WWTKEMRSIKLPAH
+2396 WWAKEMRSIKLPAH
-2410 GSVFDYYLDPQTR
+2410 GSVFDYYLEPLTR
-2423 RFSPWT
+2423 RFLPWT
-2429 DKIQSFHMEP
+2429 EKIPSFHMEP
-2439 DKPLQAVMVPTAETV
+2439 DKPLQAVLVPTAETV
-2454 RLQYFMRLLL
+2454 RLQYFMHLLL

-2478 GKTAI
+2478 GKTTI
-2483 VKDLLATLPETF
+2483 VNDLLATLPETF
-2495 ISASVPLHHY
+2495 VSASVPLHYY
-2505 STSSTL
+2505 STSATL
-2511 QKMLERPLEKKAGR
+2511 QKMLEKPLEKKAGR

-2538 VDDMNMTAT
+2538 VDDMNMTAA
-2547 DGYGT
+2547 DSYGT
-2552 VQPHTLIRQHLDYN
+2552 VQPHTLIRQHLDYK
-2566 HWYDSQKL
+2566 HWYDTQKL
-2574 SLKEIHNTQ
+2574 SLKDIHNTQ

-2589 PQAGSYT
+2589 PQAGRYT
-2596 INPRL
+2596 ISPRL
-2601 HRHFSVLA
+2601 QRHFSVLA
-2609 VNNPTREALSSIYS
+2609 VNNPTHEALSSIYS

-2632 LPFNMAVAKSVSSVV
+2632 LPFNTAVARSVHSVV
-2647 QAAIALHDRVIHHF
+2647 QAAIALHDRVIHNF

-2679 LFQGLLLSRPE
+2679 LFQE
-2690 CVRHSSDLV
+2690 
-2699 QLWVHES
+2699 QL
-2706 RRVYS
+2706 
-2711 DRMADAADLQLFH
+2711 A
-2724 RLQTEV
+2724 
-2730 VQQVFEKQLVLQ
+2730 LQ

-2748 HSSKEAMEPCYGPV
+2748 HSRKGGMEPCYGPV

-2767 LKSTLTAVLDTYNQL
+2767 LRSTLAASLDTYNQL
-2782 YSTMNLVLFQE
+2782 HSTMDLVLFQE

-2799 RISRILVCQRGHA
+2799 RISRILMCQRGHA
-2812 LLVGVSGSGKQ
+2812 LLVGVGGSGKQ
-2823 SLTRLAAYFSDMNTF
+2823 SLTRLAAHFSNMNIL
-2838 QPVLHKGYSIQDLK
+2838 QPILHKGYSIQDLK
-2852 VDLAGLCVNTG
+2852 VDLANLCVNTG

-2876 QIPDERFIVIIS
+2876 QIPDERFLIIIS

-2899 LSDEDVDTVVKA
+2899 LNDEEVDAVVKA
-2911 VKREVRVSGLLD
+2911 VKREVRESGLLD
-2923 TTENCWRFFTDR
+2923 TTENCWRFFKDR

-2948 VGTTLRV
+2948 VGNTLRV
-2955 RVRHFPALLSCTTV
+2955 RLRRFPALLNCTTV

-2987 IKELHGI
+2987 IKELCGI

-3015 VSEFYQQKERRHNY
+3015 ASESYRQKERRHNY
-3029 STPKSFLELLRLFGA
+3029 STPKSFLELLRLFGV

-3086 ELNIKN
+3086 ELNMKN

-3102 GRQTERVS
+3102 GQQTERVS
-3110 QKRKDLDLEEQNVAA
+3110 QKRKDSDLEEQNVAA
-3125 IKAEVTQRQRDCEDD
+3125 IKAEVTQRQRDCEED

-3182 VMVLLAPHGRVPKD
+3182 VMVLLAPRGHVPKD
-3196 RSWKAARAF
+3196 RSWKAARVF

-3229 STVKQKYLSN
+3229 NTVKQEYLSN
-3239 PEFHPDHVR
+3239 PEFHPEHVR
-3248 TKSYAASGLC
+3248 TKSYAAAGLC

-3280 LSHANTELDN
+3280 LSQANTELDN

-3296 TIRKKLVDLD
+3296 TIRKKLDDLD

-3327 EEVTRTRQTIEL
+3327 EEVTHTRQIIEL

-3348 SENVRWSEAALEL
+3348 SENVRWSEVALEL

-3366 TLCGDVLLAATFVSY
+3366 TLCGDVLLAAAFVSY

-3387 PYRQQLLECT
+3387 PYRQQLLEGT
-3397 WKPFLKE
+3397 WKPFLKTLR
-3404 QKPLIPLTEGLDP
+3404 PLIPLTEGLDP
-3417 ILLLAEQASI
+3417 ILLLAEQSSI

-3461 QQAGK
+3461 QQASK
-3466 WLRNLYGPGLR
+3466 WLRNLYGPGLK
-3477 VLQHGEKGYLDV
+3477 VLQHGEKGYLDA

-3500 LIENVEERLDAIL
+3500 LIENVEEKLDAIL
-3513 EPLLGRNTT
+3513 ESLLARNTT
-3522 NSGRFIRLGDRD
+3522 NKGRQEFIRLGDRD

-3584 HDRPDLE
+3584 HERPDLE

-3621 AEGSVVR
+3621 AEGSFLQ
-3628 DAALVEQLEHTKNT
+3628 DAALVEQLEHTKDT
-3642 VAHIQ
+3642 AAHIQ
-3647 NKVIEARENEMKIN
+3647 NKVIEARENELKIN
-3661 KTRELYRPV
+3661 ETRELYRPV

-3697 FSAVFH
+3697 FSSVFH

-3716 VRVHS
+3716 VRVLS

-3729 VFVYTSQGLFQK
+3729 VFMYTSQGLFQK
-3741 DRLTFVTHIAFQIL
+3741 DRLTFLTHTAFQIL
-3755 LMKGAIESEE
+3755 LMKGSIASEE
-3765 LDLLLHFPV
+3765 LDLLLHFPM

-3786 DGAWGA
+3786 AQAWGA
-3792 IRALSVLEAFL
+3792 IRALSVLEAFR
-3803 GLDWDVEG
+3803 GLDRDIEG

-3824 PERERLPLDWKKKNT
+3824 PEREHLPLDWKKKNT

-3871 ETTRIEFAKSYEES
+3871 ETTRVEFEKSYEES

-3908 GLKLGFSIDRGNLH
+3908 GLKLGFSIDWGNLH

-3930 ESVAEK
+3930 ESVAKK
-3936 ALEMAAS
+3936 ALEMAAA

-3959 LDHLE
+3959 LGHLE
-3964 GLLESTGRKA
+3964 GLLESTGNKA

-3988 RPEEHIFP
+3988 SPEEHIIP

-4002 AVKLTS
+4002 ALKLTN

-4055 RRKFGPQGWNRCYPF
+4055 RRKFGSQGWNRCYPF
-4070 NTEDLTISINVL
+4070 NTGDLTVSMNVQ

-4125 FLNPKMFEGE
+4125 LFNPKMFEGE
-4135 LFLCPGFSVPPD
+4135 LFLCPGFLLPPN
-4147 LDYAGY
+4147 LDYTGY

-4174 AEIKFMTATSNTLF
+4174 AEIEFMTSTSNALF
-4188 NTLLELQCRDSV
+4188 NTLLELQCQDSV

-4233 TKTTERSPL
+4233 AKTSERSPL

-4255 LISEIHS
+4255 LISEIYS

-4274 LSISPDMETLQMALY
+4274 LSISPDMETLQTALY
-4289 YNRVPDSWSRL
+4289 YNRVPESWSRL
-4300 THPST
+4300 TYPST
-4305 NTLAQWFTDVLSQCR
+4305 NTLAQWFSDVLSQCR

-4342 PQSFLTAIM
+4342 PQSFLAAIM

-4365 ALSVDVTKKT
+4365 ALSLDVTKKT

-4384 EGAYVHGLYMEGA
+4384 EGAYVHGLYIEGA
-4397 RWDMSAGVLS
+4397 RWDTSAGVLA

-4428 DKLELNNTYECPV
+4428 DQLELNNTYECPV
-4441 YQTKLRGPTFIWSF
+4441 YRTKLRGSSFIWSF

-4465 WVQAGVALLLNPV
+4465 WVLAGVALLLSV

>member
-1 MFEEDEEEVDPLF
+1 MFEEEDDDEEEEEVDPQF
-14 SEDERVQFMGEKICQ
+14 SDDERVQFMGEKVSQ
-29 MLKVTTESWNKFV
+29 MLKVKTESWNKFII
-42 LMEENQFLLT
+42 MEENQILLT
-52 DYFEARVKF
+52 DYFEGRVKF
-61 LFFTSAASAVLTVS
+61 LVFTSTASAVLTAS
-75 SEVSSSDCKR
+75 SEVSSLSDCKR

-93 VPVLSENCRNIL
+93 VPILSENCRNIL

-132 KENRQLWPN
+132 KENHQLWPN

-152 NLSNKVSVV
+152 NLSSKVSVV
-161 KGQVDGKTVLPVPAV
+161 KGQVYGKTVLPVLAM
-176 TQRIEDCHPS
+176 TEKIEDCPE
-186 ASINLF
+186 ASISLF
-192 SQGCHDRMAV
+192 SQCCHDRRAV

-229 VKGMNPGPST
+229 SKGLNPGPST
-239 ELDFWRSRK
+239 ELNFWRARK
-248 NNIENIHEQL
+248 NNIENIHDQL
-258 QSPAV
+258 QSPAI

-290 ALQEARDVDLHL
+290 ALQEARDVDLYL
-302 QQLRPVLSYFE
+302 QQLWPVLSYFE
-313 KEEFSSIHPFISP
+313 KGEFSSIQPFIAP

-339 FYRQPARVVV
+339 FYRQPARIVV

-354 CNLLIQQANSY
+354 CNLLIQQGNLY
-365 LCGEE
+365 LCGGE

-383 QTVTKLIRSFKETF
+383 QVVMKLIQCFKETF
-397 HTYRENV
+397 QTYREKV
-404 ATWASSR
+404 ASWASSR
-411 GIRKYW
+411 GIRKCW
-417 DFPSALVFRRF
+417 DFPSTLVFSLF
-428 DSFTARVLQ
+428 DCFTARVLQ
-437 LEDLFFTM
+437 LENLFFTM

-481 IRDSEYDPLDLTSKD
+481 IMDSEYDPLDLTSKA

-503 FKVKVADYDRRLG
+503 FKEKVADYDRRLG
-516 NILCLAYKDCSG
+516 NILCLAFKDCSG
-528 LESIF
+528 LESAF
-533 KLLAMFRPFMDRGII
+533 KLLAVFQPFMYRGII
-548 KETFTPNITKLMHLF
+548 KEIFTPNFTKLMHLF
-563 GVELETCKYQLNSQ
+563 GVELETCKYLLDSQ
-577 REQKENC
+577 REQRKNC

-592 PDMSGALKWA
+592 PVMSGALKWA
-602 KMLRNRIQIQW
+602 KMLRNRIQVLW
-613 ENFRFVLDMTMEEAD
+613 ENFRLVRDMTFEEAD
-628 MKFLYHKYME
+628 MKTLYHKYME

-645 YEKEV
+645 YENEV
-650 YSDWCSNVEQVC
+650 YSDWCSKVEQVC
-662 QLNLDQPLIR
+662 QLNLDQPLIK
-672 RDFISGFLSVNFSQ
+672 RDLISGFLSVNFNQ
-686 ELLAVL
+686 ELIAVL

-715 KRDMFLTCMSS
+715 KRDTFLTCVSS

-736 VRQMAVD
+736 VRHMAVD
-743 AEISLMKAEL
+743 AEVSLMKAEV
-753 EAIDKQLYRAE
+753 EAIDMQLYRAE

-772 GCLSYICQ
+772 GCFSYICQ
-780 VKDMVYN
+780 VKDMVYK
-787 MERKFQ
+787 MERKLQ
-793 KSRDNVEMI
+793 KTRDNVEMI

-817 KDSKKD
+817 KDCKKD
-823 TLLVL
+823 TLLMM
-828 EDRAASV
+828 EDRAARV
-835 AKKYSSIRKD
+835 EKKYSSIRKD

-881 EGFYNAI
+881 EGFFNAI

-900 GSVRQA
+900 VSVRQA
-906 PLLEAQMVLSASE
+906 PLLEAQMVLSMSE
-919 IAFRPSLD
+919 IVFKPSLD
-927 IGAGDGLYELVEGL
+927 ISAGDSLYELVKGL
-941 LQDIFQMPTQI
+941 LQDVFQMSTQI
-952 KRVAPHLG
+952 KRVAPHLDM
-960 VKDYQC
+960 KDYRG
-966 DMDDMLDLLDLRQ
+966 DMDDMLDLSDLRQ
-979 EVMERVKDVIMR
+979 EVMERVKDVITK
-991 VSQYQI
+991 VSQYQS
-997 SFENYTHLWLDDRS
+997 SFENYTHLWLDDQS
-1011 EFLKQFLLYGQALTT
+1011 EFLKQFLLYGQTLTT
-1026 EYVEAYEEAVD
+1026 EYVEAYGEAID
-1037 LPENPPTTDKFK
+1037 LPVNPPTTDKFR
-1049 EQIDRYEDL
+1049 EQIDHYEEL
-1058 YVQVSKLEDSR
+1058 YAQVSKLEDWR
-1069 VFDGWF
+1069 VFDGWL
-1075 RVDIRPFKM
+1075 RVDIRSFKM

-1104 VTENISDLEEFILR
+1104 VTENITDLEEFIIR
-1118 VDSGVR
+1118 VDSGLR
-1124 EPVKSGDYQA
+1124 EPVKSGDYQG

-1147 RQPSTDQM
+1147 RQPGTDQM
-1155 FEPLTA
+1155 FDPLTA
-1161 VVSLLQQYGETLPDH
+1161 VVNLLQQYGETLPENIH
-1176 IYTQLEEI
+1176 TQLEDL

-1196 LVKHEVAPL
+1196 SVKHEVAPL
-1205 QNAEVVVIRKKY
+1205 QNAEVAVIRKKY
-1217 GAFEIKLRQFEEKFR
+1217 AAFEIKLHQFEEKFR
-1232 MEAPLHCNTESPYTQ
+1232 KEAPLHASTESPYTQ
-1247 LDNWHSEVVRLEQE
+1247 LDQWHSEAISLEQE
-1261 AATLQESCKL
+1261 AAMLQESCKL

-1286 RQIFILKQLWDL
+1286 RQIFVLKQLWDL
-1298 LLCAQSIIDVWK
+1298 LLCAQSVMEVWK
-1310 ETHWREINMEQ
+1310 ETHWREINVDQ
-1321 MDAELKRFAKVR
+1321 MDAELKRFAK
-1333 DSAWEMQSLDK
+1333 EMQSLDK
-1344 EARGWDV
+1344 DARGWDV

-1368 VTQLQNS
+1368 VTQLQNP
-1375 AMRERHWTQL
+1375 AMRERHWAQL
-1385 AMAMKVD
+1385 AMAMKVG

-1403 LLTLQLHVYEDEVQ
+1403 LLTLQLHMYEDEVH
-1417 NTVSKAVKE
+1417 NTVAKAVKE
-1426 MAIEKALSE
+1426 MVIEKALSE

-1445 TYDKH
+1445 TYEEH

-1464 IERLEDHQVQLQAM
+1464 IESLEDHQVQLQAM
-1478 LQTKQVKFFHRQVR
+1478 LQTKQVEFFQKEVL

-1503 VLLIWLEVQRTWAYL
+1503 VLLVWLEVQRTWAYL
-1518 ESIFMGSDDIHHQ
+1518 ESIFMGSDDICHQ
-1531 LPEETRRFHTIDTDF
+1531 LPEETQRFHTIDTDF

-1557 NVIAATSKPHLL
+1557 NVIAATNKPHLL
-1569 ETLEDLQI
+1569 EILEDLQI
-1577 RLAVCEKALAKYHDK
+1577 RLAVCEKALAKYLEK

-1636 FCQDEHRMKDMVA
+1636 FCQDEHTMKDMVA
-1649 TGMFSREKEYM
+1649 VGMFSREKEYV

-1668 VGPVELWLTKL
+1668 VGPVELWLTNL
-1679 EETMREAVRRHIAEA
+1679 EDAMREAVRRHIAEA
-1694 VAQYEERLWEQWVLE
+1694 VVQYEERQWEQWVLE
-1709 HPAQVALIASQIW
+1709 YPAQVALTASQIW
-1722 WATDVGL
+1722 WSTDVGL
-1729 AFQRLLD
+1729 AFQRLVE

-1768 RQKIMTLCTVEVH
+1768 RQKIMTLCTIEVH
-1781 ARDVVFKLITQKVNS
+1781 ARDIVFKLITQKVNS
-1796 ANSFAWL
+1796 ASSFTWL

-1818 ADICDA
+1818 ASICDA
-1824 RFLYSYEYLGNTPRL
+1824 QFLYSYEYLGNTPRL

-1856 HLMMSGAPA
+1856 HLTMSGAPA

-1897 YKSIGNIFKGLS
+1897 YMSIGNIFKGLS

-1947 RFFFLDEEMSLKPTV
+1947 RLFFLDEEMSLKPTV

-2010 HARLLGR
+2010 NARLLGR

-2043 KSVLVVAGALKRE
+2043 KSVLVVAGGLKRE
-2056 DKAKPEDQVL
+2056 DKARPEGEVL

-2074 MPKIVTEDIPVFLG
+2074 MPKIVTEDVPVFLG
-2088 LVSDLF
+2088 IVSDLF
-2094 PGVEVQRRTDC
+2094 PGVEVERRTDN
-2105 DFEHLVRQSA
+2105 DFEQLVRQTA

-2136 MNVRHSVFV
+2136 MSVRHSIFV

-2163 YVNMKK
+2163 YINMNKK
-2169 KPVWN
+2169 TVWN
-2174 DLNPKAINRDELFGF
+2174 DLNPKAISRDELFGF

-2202 SCLMREQANNSHSG
+2202 SCLMREQANNSHPG

-2327 SFKTIIPIPENSM
+2327 SFKTLIPIPENSM
-2340 VQTLCLLLDC
+2340 VQTLCMLLDC
-2350 LLTSENV
+2350 LLTFENV
-2357 PTDSPREVYETYF
+2357 PADSPREVYETYF

-2384 DQLRDYRAEFSQ
+2384 DQLCDYRAEFSQ

-2423 RFSPWT
+2423 RFLPWT
-2429 DKIQSFHMEP
+2429 EKIPSFHMEP
-2439 DKPLQAVMVPTAETV
+2439 DKPLQAVLVPTAETV

-2478 GKTAI
+2478 GKTTI
-2483 VKDLLATLPETF
+2483 VNDLLATLPETF
-2495 ISASVPLHHY
+2495 VSASVPLHYY
-2505 STSSTL
+2505 STSATL
-2511 QKMLERPLEKKAGR
+2511 QKMLEKPLEKKAGR

-2538 VDDMNMTAT
+2538 VDDMNMTAA
-2547 DGYGT
+2547 DSYGT
-2552 VQPHTLIRQHLDYN
+2552 VQPHALIRQHLDYK
-2566 HWYDSQKL
+2566 HWYDTQKL
-2574 SLKEIHNTQ
+2574 SLKDIHNTQ

-2596 INPRL
+2596 ISPRL
-2601 HRHFSVLA
+2601 QRHFSVLA
-2609 VNNPTREALSSIYS
+2609 VNHPTHEALSSIYS

-2632 LPFNMAVAKSVSSVV
+2632 LPFNTAVAKSVHSVV
-2647 QAAIALHDRVIHHF
+2647 QAAVALHDRVIHNF
-2661 LPSANKFHHLFSL
+2661 LPSANMFHHLFSL

-2690 CVRHSSDLV
+2690 CVKHGSDLV

-2711 DRMADAADLQLFH
+2711 DRIADSADLQLFH

-2730 VQQVFEKQLVLQ
+2730 VQQVFEKQLALQ

-2748 HSSKEAMEPCYGPV
+2748 HSSKGSLEPCYGPV

-2767 LKSTLTAVLDTYNQL
+2767 LRSTLTAALDTYNQL
-2782 YSTMNLVLFQE
+2782 HSTMDLVLFQE

-2799 RISRILVCQRGHA
+2799 RISRILMCQRGHA
-2812 LLVGVSGSGKQ
+2812 LLVGVGGSGKQ
-2823 SLTRLAAYFSDMNTF
+2823 SLTRLAAYFSNMNIF
-2838 QPVLHKGYSIQDLK
+2838 QPILHKGYSIQDLK
-2852 VDLAGLCVNTG
+2852 VDLASLCVNTG

-2876 QIPDERFIVIIS
+2876 QIPDECFLIIIS

-2899 LSDEDVDTVVKA
+2899 LNDEEVDAVVKA
-2911 VKREVRVSGLLD
+2911 VKREVRESGLLD
-2923 TTENCWRFFTDR
+2923 TTENCWRFFKDR

-2948 VGTTLRV
+2948 VGNTLRV
-2955 RVRHFPALLSCTTV
+2955 RLRRFPALLSCTTV

-2982 VSLRF
+2982 VSLRY
-2987 IKELHGI
+2987 IKDLCGI

-3015 VSEFYQQKERRHNY
+3015 ASESYRQKERRHNY
-3029 STPKSFLELLRLFGA
+3029 STPKSFLELLKLFGV

-3086 ELNIKN
+3086 ELNMKN

-3102 GRQTERVS
+3102 GQQTERVS
-3110 QKRKDLDLEEQNVAA
+3110 QKRKDSDLEEQNVAA
-3125 IKAEVTQRQRDCEDD
+3125 IKAEVTQRQRDCEED

-3182 VMVLLAPHGRVPKD
+3182 VMVLLAPRGRVPKD

-3229 STVKQKYLSN
+3229 NTVKQEYLSN
-3239 PEFHPDHVR
+3239 PEFHPEHVR
-3248 TKSYAASGLC
+3248 TKSYAAAGLC

-3280 LSHANTELDN
+3280 LSQANTELDN
-3290 ATAKLL
+3290 ATAKVL
-3296 TIRKKLVDLD
+3296 TIRKKLDDLD

-3348 SENVRWSEAALEL
+3348 SENVRWSEVALEL

-3366 TLCGDVLLAATFVSY
+3366 TLCGDVLLAAAFVSY

-3387 PYRQQLLECT
+3387 PYRQQLLEGT
-3397 WKPFLKE
+3397 WKPFLKKL
-3404 QKPLIPLTEGLDP
+3404 KPLIPLTEGLDP
-3417 ILLLAEQASI
+3417 ILLLAEQSSI
-3427 AAWHNQGLPPDRLSV
+3427 AAWHNQGLPPDRLSA

-3461 QQAGK
+3461 QQASK
-3466 WLRNLYGPGLR
+3466 WLRNLYGPGLK
-3477 VLQHGEKGYLDV
+3477 VLQHGEKRYLDA
-3489 IEQALVCGEVV
+3489 IEQALVFGEVV
-3500 LIENVEERLDAIL
+3500 LIENVEEKLDAIL
-3513 EPLLGRNTT
+3513 ESLLARNTT
-3522 NSGRFIRLGDRD
+3522 NKGRFIRLGDRD

-3584 HDRPDLE
+3584 HERPDLE

-3621 AEGSVVR
+3621 AEGSFLR

-3642 VAHIQ
+3642 AAHIQ

-3661 KTRELYRPV
+3661 ETRELYRPV

-3716 VRVHS
+3716 VRVLC

-3729 VFVYTSQGLFQK
+3729 VFMYTSQGLFQK
-3741 DRLTFVTHIAFQIL
+3741 DRLTFLTHTAFQIL
-3755 LMKGAIESEE
+3755 LMKGSIESEE

-3774 EFSSGSPVSFLS
+3774 ESSSGSPVSFLS
-3786 DGAWGA
+3786 PQAWGT
-3792 IRALSVLEAFL
+3792 IRDLSVLEAFR
-3803 GLDWDVEG
+3803 GLDRDIEG

-3871 ETTRIEFAKSYEES
+3871 ETARVEFEKSYEES
-3885 SPSTPVFFILSP
+3885 CPSTPVFFILSP

-3936 ALEMAAS
+3936 ALEMAAT

-3959 LDHLE
+3959 LGHLE

-3988 RPEEHIFP
+3988 SPEEHIIP

-4002 AVKLTS
+4002 ALKLTN

-4055 RRKFGPQGWNRCYPF
+4055 RRKFGSQGWNRCYPF
-4070 NTEDLTISINVL
+4070 NIGDLTVSINVL

-4125 FLNPKMFEGE
+4125 LFNPKMFEGE
-4135 LFLCPGFSVPPD
+4135 LFLCPGFLLPPD

-4174 AEIKFMTATSNTLF
+4174 AEIEFMTSTSNALF
-4188 NTLLELQCRDSV
+4188 NTLLELQCRDSA

-4212 KSVLDDILE
+4212 KSVLDDVLE

-4233 TKTTERSPL
+4233 GKTSERSPL

-4255 LISEIHS
+4255 LISEIYS

-4274 LSISPDMETLQMALY
+4274 LSISPDMETLQTALY
-4289 YNRVPDSWSRL
+4289 YNRVPESWSRL
-4300 THPST
+4300 TYPST
-4305 NTLAQWFTDVLSQCR
+4305 NTLAQWFSDVISQCR

-4351 QSIARKNKWPLDKM
+4351 QGIARKNKWPLDKM

-4384 EGAYVHGLYMEGA
+4384 EGAYVHGLYIEGA
-4397 RWDMSAGVLS
+4397 RWDTSAGVLS

-4441 YQTKLRGPTFIWSF
+4441 YRTKLRGSSFIWSF

-4465 WVQAGVALLLNPV
+4465 WVLAGVSLLLSV

>member
-1 MFEEDEEEVDPLF
+1 MFEEEEEDEEGEEVNPLF

-29 MLKVTTESWNKFV
+29 MLKVSTESWNKFV
-42 LMEENQFLLT
+42 IMEENQTLLT
-52 DYFEARVKF
+52 AYFEARVKF
-61 LFFTSAASAVLTVS
+61 LFFTSASSAVLTVS
-75 SEVSSSDCKR
+75 SEVSLSDCKR

-93 VPVLSENCRNIL
+93 VPILSENCRNIL

-132 KENRQLWPN
+132 KENHQLWPN

-161 KGQVDGKTVLPVPAV
+161 KGQVCGKTVLPVPVV
-176 TQRIEDCHPS
+176 TERIEDCPE
-186 ASINLF
+186 ASISL
-192 SQGCHDRMAV
+192 QGCHDRRAV

-229 VKGMNPGPST
+229 LKGLNPGPST

-258 QSPAV
+258 QSTAI

-302 QQLRPVLSYFE
+302 QQLQPVLSYFE
-313 KEEFSSIHPFISP
+313 KEEFSSIHQFISP

-339 FYRQPARVVV
+339 FYRQPARIVV

-365 LCGEE
+365 LSGEE

-383 QTVTKLIRSFKETF
+383 QAVMKLIRCFKETF
-397 HTYRENV
+397 HTYREKV

-411 GIRKYW
+411 GIRKCW
-417 DFPSALVFRRF
+417 DFPSALVFSRF
-428 DSFTARVLQ
+428 DCFTARVLQ

-445 VKLQKLEK
+445 VKLQKMEK

-468 FLLHSEFQQLCKG
+468 FLMHSEFQQLCKG
-481 IRDSEYDPLDLTSKD
+481 IMDSEYDPLDLTSKD
-496 FDEDYAH
+496 FDEDYTN
-503 FKVKVADYDRRLG
+503 FKENVTHYDRRLG

-533 KLLAMFRPFMDRGII
+533 KLLAVFRPFMDRGII
-548 KETFTPNITKLMHLF
+548 KETFTPNFTKLMRLF
-563 GVELETCKYQLNSQ
+563 GVELETCKYLLDSQ
-577 REQKENC
+577 REQRKNF
-584 KATVSKNM
+584 KAIVGKNM
-592 PDMSGALKWA
+592 PAMSGALTWA
-602 KMLRNRIQIQW
+602 KMLRNRIENLW
-613 ENFRFVLDMTMEEAD
+613 ENFQFALDMTLEVAD
-628 MKFLYHKYME
+628 MTLLYHKYME

-645 YEKEV
+645 YEKDV
-650 YSDWCSNVEQVC
+650 YSEWCSNVEQVC
-662 QLNLDQPLIR
+662 QLNLDQPLIK
-672 RDFISGFLSVNFSQ
+672 RDLISGFLSVNFNQ

-704 SIPCAALEVYE
+704 SIPCAALELYE
-715 KRDMFLTCMSS
+715 KRDMFLTCVSS

-736 VRQMAVD
+736 VRHMAVD
-743 AEISLMKAEL
+743 AEVSLMKAEL
-753 EAIDKQLYRAE
+753 EVIDKQLYQAE

-772 GCLSYICQ
+772 GCLNYICQ
-780 VKDMVYN
+780 VKDMVYK
-787 MERKFQ
+787 MERKLQ
-793 KSRDNVEMI
+793 KSKDNVEMI

-823 TLLVL
+823 TLLML
-828 EDRAASV
+828 EDRAARV

-881 EGFYNAI
+881 EGFFNAI
-888 TYSLEFFVNNME
+888 NYSLEFFVNNME

-919 IAFRPSLD
+919 IVFRPSLD

-941 LQDIFQMPTQI
+941 LQDVFQMSTQI
-952 KRVAPHLG
+952 KRVAPHLDM
-960 VKDYQC
+960 KDYQV

-979 EVMERVKDVIMR
+979 EVMERVKDVIVR
-991 VSQYQI
+991 VSQYQS

-1026 EYVEAYEEAVD
+1026 EYVEAYGEAID

-1049 EQIDRYEDL
+1049 EQIDHYEEL
-1058 YVQVSKLEDSR
+1058 YVQVSKLEDWR

-1075 RVDIRPFKM
+1075 RVDIRSFKM

-1104 VTENISDLEEFILR
+1104 VTENITDLEEFILR
-1118 VDSGVR
+1118 VDSGLR
-1124 EPVKSGDYQA
+1124 EPMKSGDYQA

-1155 FEPLTA
+1155 FDPLTA

-1176 IYTQLEEI
+1176 IYTQLEEL

-1196 LVKHEVAPL
+1196 SVKHEVAPL
-1205 QNAEVVVIRKKY
+1205 QNAEVAVIRRKY
-1217 GAFEIKLRQFEEKFR
+1217 GAFEIKLHQFEVKFR
-1232 MEAPLHCNTESPYTQ
+1232 MEAPLYCNTESPYTQ
-1247 LDNWHSEVVRLEQE
+1247 LDNWHSEMVRLEQE
-1261 AATLQESCKL
+1261 AAMLQESCKL

-1286 RQIFILKQLWDL
+1286 RQIFVLKQLWDL

-1310 ETHWREINMEQ
+1310 ETHWREINVDQ
-1321 MDAELKRFAKVR
+1321 MDAELKRFAK
-1333 DSAWEMQSLDK
+1333 EMQSLDK
-1344 EARGWDV
+1344 DARGWDV

-1375 AMRERHWTQL
+1375 AMRERHWAQL
-1385 AMAMKVD
+1385 ATAMRVD

-1403 LLTLQLHVYEDEVQ
+1403 LLTLQLHMYEEEVH
-1417 NTVSKAVKE
+1417 NTVAKAVKE

-1445 TYDKH
+1445 TYEEH

-1478 LQTKQVKFFHRQVR
+1478 LQTKQVEFFHRQVLD
-1492 VLQGQLTQADT
+1492 LQGQLTQADT
-1503 VLLIWLEVQRTWAYL
+1503 VLFVWLEVQRTWAYL

-1531 LPEETRRFHTIDTDF
+1531 LPEETQRFHTIDTDF

-1557 NVIAATSKPHLL
+1557 NVIAATNKPHLL
-1569 ETLEDLQI
+1569 EILEDLQI
-1577 RLAVCEKALAKYHDK
+1577 RLAVCEKALAKYLEK

-1636 FCQDEHRMKDMVA
+1636 FCQDEYRMKDLVA
-1649 TGMFSREKEYM
+1649 VGMFSREREYV

-1668 VGPVELWLTKL
+1668 VGPVELWLTNL
-1679 EETMREAVRRHIAEA
+1679 EEAMREAVRMHIAEA

-1709 HPAQVALIASQIW
+1709 HPAQVTLTASQIW
-1722 WATDVGL
+1722 WSTDVGL
-1729 AFQRLLD
+1729 AFQRLVE

-1818 ADICDA
+1818 ANICDA
-1824 RFLYSYEYLGNTPRL
+1824 QFLYSYEYLGNTPRL

-1878 LGRALGV
+1878 LGKALGV

-1947 RFFFLDEEMSLKPTV
+1947 RLFFLDEEMSLKPSV

-2010 HARLLGR
+2010 NARLLGR

-2056 DKAKPEDQVL
+2056 DKARPEDQVL

-2074 MPKIVTEDIPVFLG
+2074 MPKIITEDVPVFLG

-2094 PGVEVQRRTDC
+2094 PGVEVQRRTDS
-2105 DFEHLVRQSA
+2105 DFEQLVRQSA

-2136 MNVRHSVFV
+2136 LSVRHSVFV

-2163 YVNMKK
+2163 YINMQK

-2174 DLNPKAINRDELFGF
+2174 DLNPKAISRDELFGF

-2202 SCLMREQANNSHSG
+2202 SCLMREQANNSHPG

-2357 PTDSPREVYETYF
+2357 PADSPREVYETYF

-2384 DQLRDYRAEFSQ
+2384 DQLRDDRAEFSQ

-2423 RFSPWT
+2423 RFLPWT
-2429 DKIQSFHMEP
+2429 DKIPSFHMEP
-2439 DKPLQAVMVPTAETV
+2439 DKPLQAVLVPTAETV

-2478 GKTAI
+2478 GKTAM

-2495 ISASVPLHHY
+2495 VSASVPLHHY
-2505 STSSTL
+2505 STSSSL

-2525 KYAPSGNKRLIYF
+2525 KYAPPGNKRLIYF

-2547 DGYGT
+2547 DSYGT
-2552 VQPHTLIRQHLDYN
+2552 VQPHTLIRQHLDYK

-2574 SLKEIHNTQ
+2574 SLKEIHKTQ

-2601 HRHFSVLA
+2601 QRHFSVLA

-2632 LPFNMAVAKSVSSVV
+2632 LPFNMAVARSVPSVV

-2661 LPSANKFHHLFSL
+2661 LPSANKFHHLFSQ

-2690 CVRHSSDLV
+2690 CVRHGSDLV

-2706 RRVYS
+2706 KRVYS
-2711 DRMADAADLQLFH
+2711 DRMADTADLQLFH

-2748 HSSKEAMEPCYGPV
+2748 HSSKGAMEPCYSPV

-2767 LKSTLTAVLDTYNQL
+2767 LRSTLTAALDTYNQL
-2782 YSTMNLVLFQE
+2782 HSTMNLVLFQE

-2812 LLVGVSGSGKQ
+2812 LLVGVGGSGKQ
-2823 SLTRLAAYFSDMNTF
+2823 SLTRLAAYLSDMNTF

-2852 VDLAGLCVNTG
+2852 MDLAGLCVNTG

-2876 QIPDERFIVIIS
+2876 QIPDERFLIIIS
-2888 TLLSSGEIREL
+2888 TLISSGEIREL
-2899 LSDEDVDTVVKA
+2899 LSDEEMDTVMKA
-2911 VKREVRVSGLLD
+2911 VKREVRESGLLD
-2923 TTENCWRFFTDR
+2923 TTDNCWKFFKDR

-2948 VGTTLRV
+2948 VGNTLRV
-2955 RVRHFPALLSCTTV
+2955 RMRRFPALLSCTTV

-2982 VSLRF
+2982 VSLQF
-2987 IKELHGI
+2987 IKELRGI

-3015 VSEFYQQKERRHNY
+3015 ASKRYRQKERRHNY

-3044 LLEKRDMQLQQRLS
+3044 LLERRDLQLQQRLS

-3072 QVGELMAKLNSQEV
+3072 QVGDLMAKLNSQEV
-3086 ELNIKN
+3086 ELNMKN

-3102 GRQTERVS
+3102 GQQTERVS
-3110 QKRKDLDLEEQNVAA
+3110 QKRKDSDLEEQNVAA

-3182 VMVLLAPHGRVPKD
+3182 VMVLLAPRGRVPKD

-3229 STVKQKYLSN
+3229 STVKQEYLSN
-3239 PEFHPDHVR
+3239 PDFHPDHVR
-3248 TKSYAASGLC
+3248 TKSYAAAGLC

-3269 VYCQVVPKRQA
+3269 VYCQIVPKRQA
-3280 LSHANTELDN
+3280 LSQANTELDN

-3296 TIRKKLVDLD
+3296 TIRKKLDDLD

-3366 TLCGDVLLAATFVSY
+3366 TLCGDVLVAAAFVSY

-3387 PYRQQLLECT
+3387 PYRKQLLECT
-3397 WKPFLKE
+3397 WKPFLRE
-3404 QKPLIPLTEGLDP
+3404 LKPLIPLTEGLDP

-3461 QQAGK
+3461 QQASK

-3500 LIENVEERLDAIL
+3500 LLENVEERLDVVL
-3513 EPLLGRNTT
+3513 EPLLARNTT
-3522 NSGRFIRLGDRD
+3522 NNGRFIRLGDRD

-3584 HDRPDLE
+3584 HERPDLE

-3597 STQQNLCQ
+3597 STQQYLCQ

-3621 AEGSVVR
+3621 AEGSFLR
-3628 DAALVEQLEHTKNT
+3628 DAALVEQLEQTKNT
-3642 VAHIQ
+3642 AAHIQ

-3661 KTRELYRPV
+3661 ETRELYRPV

-3729 VFVYTSQGLFQK
+3729 VFMYTSQGLFQK
-3741 DRLTFVTHIAFQIL
+3741 DRLTFLTHTAFQIL
-3755 LMKGAIESEE
+3755 LMKGSIESEE

-3786 DGAWGA
+3786 AQAWGA
-3792 IRALSVLEAFL
+3792 IRALSVLEAFR
-3803 GLDWDVEG
+3803 GLDRDVEG

-3824 PERERLPLDWKKKNT
+3824 PERECLPLDWKKKNP

-3871 ETTRIEFAKSYEES
+3871 ETTRIEFEKSYEES
-3885 SPSTPVFFILSP
+3885 SPSIPVFFILSP

-3930 ESVAEK
+3930 ENVAEK
-3936 ALEMAAS
+3936 ALEMAAT

-3959 LDHLE
+3959 LGHLE

-3974 HPQYRVFMSGQPAP
+3974 HPQYRVFMSGQPAHG
-3988 RPEEHIFP
+3988 PEEHIIP

-4002 AVKLTS
+4002 ALKLTN

-4020 ALHNFSQETLE
+4020 ALHNFNQETLE

-4070 NTEDLTISINVL
+4070 NTGDLTISINVL

-4125 FLNPKMFEGE
+4125 VLNPKMFEGE
-4135 LFLCPGFSVPPD
+4135 LFLCPGFSVPPN

-4159 RLPEENPSL
+4159 SLPEENPSL

-4174 AEIKFMTATSNTLF
+4174 AEIEFMTVTSNALF
-4188 NTLLELQCRDSV
+4188 NTLLELQCRDFA
-4200 GEEAAQSVEEKV
+4200 GEEGAQSVEEKV

-4233 TKTTERSPL
+4233 AKTSERSPL
-4242 VLLCLQEC
+4242 VLLCFQEC

-4274 LSISPDMETLQMALY
+4274 LSISPDMETLQTALY
-4289 YNRVPDSWSRL
+4289 YNRVPESWSRL
-4300 THPST
+4300 TYPST
-4305 NTLAQWFTDVLSQCR
+4305 HTLAQWFSDVLSQCR

-4384 EGAYVHGLYMEGA
+4384 EGAYIHGLYMEGA

-4441 YQTKLRGPTFIWSF
+4441 YRTKLRGPTFIWGF

-4465 WVQAGVALLLNPV
+4465 WVLAGVALLLSV